1 MCTQLRILR
10 TVNYAPAY
18 YTLNINVL
26 KTDLFCAALK
36 QPMSVCISRVPLV
49 VMYYYLSYCE
59 YSLCLIIL

>member
-36 QPMSVCISRVPLV
+36 QPMSACITCSSRCDVL
-49 VMYYYLSYCE
+49 LS
-59 YSLCLIIL
+59 LLL